1 MEKKEK
7 RAATRIEVPLVG
19 IITFDAEGEGP
30 KTIEVV
36 AKDVSVNGAYLWAG
50 APRAYPSVGDKIGI
64 NLRCAS
70 ELEQFQLSVEAVG
83 TVVRVD
89 PPQESEHGFAVK
101 FGKNP
106 IFDLAKDAL
115 PPYS

>member
-19 IITFDAEGEGP
+19 IIAFDAKGEGP

-36 AKDVSVNGAYLWAG
+36 AKDISVDGAYLWAG
-50 APRAYPSVGDKIGI
+50 SPRAYPRAGDKIGI
-64 NLRCAS
+64 NLHCTS
-70 ELEQFQLSVEAVG
+70 DFKQLKISLEADG

-89 PPQESEHGFAVK
+89 KPQKERHGFAVK
-101 FGKNP
+101 FNKVL
-106 IFDLAKDAL
+106 D
-115 PPYS
+115 S